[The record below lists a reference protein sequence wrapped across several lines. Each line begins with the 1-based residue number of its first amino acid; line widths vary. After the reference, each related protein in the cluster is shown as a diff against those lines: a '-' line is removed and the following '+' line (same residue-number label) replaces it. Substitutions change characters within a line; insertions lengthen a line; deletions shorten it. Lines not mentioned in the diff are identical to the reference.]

1 MSIQNQRKWFWL
13 GFALTAVLALGFLA
27 VSQVPLGRAQ
37 DAASEEPT
45 ANWEALEA
53 AANPDTISGADVRA
67 LLSLAPD
74 QYGSP
79 LVIPAA
85 DFVSDGIAPNT
96 YVFDATRG
104 AVRGTNS
111 QSTCLMAP
119 AYLPNGATITSLV
132 MTVID
137 NDTINRIIVALYRA
151 NKNTGGATVVASTS
165 TTNSFAS
172 SNPQD
177 FATNTI
183 SNGVVDNLNYSYY
196 VTTCLPAATIQLYS
210 ARVFYNP

>member
-13 GFALTAVLALGFLA
+13 GFALTTILALGFLA
-27 VSQVPLGRAQ
+27 ISQAPLGKAQ
-37 DAASEEPT
+37 EGDTTEADS
-45 ANWEALEA
+45 NWEVLEA
-53 AANPDTISGADVRA
+53 AENPETISGPEVRE
-67 LLSLAPD
+67 LIRLAPD
-74 QYGSP
+74 QFGSP

-151 NKNTGGATVVASTS
+151 NKNTGGATIVASAS
-165 TTNSFAS
+165 TTNQFAS

-177 FATNTI
+177 FASTSI
-183 SNGVVDNLNYSYY
+183 SNGVVDNINFSYY

>member
-27 VSQVPLGRAQ
+27 ISRVPSGKAQ
-37 DAASEEPT
+37 DADPAGPVN
-45 ANWEALEA
+45 NWEALEA
-53 AANPDTISGADVRA
+53 AANPDTLSGAEVHELIR
-67 LLSLAPD
+67 LAPD
-74 QYGSP
+74 QFGSP
-79 LVIPAA
+79 MVIPAA
-85 DFVSDGIAPNT
+85 DFVSDGVAPNT

-151 NKNTGGATVVASTS
+151 NKNTGGATVVASAA

-177 FATNTI
+177 LAATTI
-183 SNGVVDNLNYSYY
+183 TNGVVDNLNFSYY